1 MVYKKIIF
9 IFIILVI
16 IIGGFFGFWL
26 YRNNIFS
33 KEVLKLEIL
42 GTDTIKMGDEIEYT
56 VKYKNNGNS
65 VLQEPRLIFELPE
78 HSLTEDGKKRFAQDL
93 KDIYP
98 GDENFVKFKTRLLG
112 NEDSLA
118 LAKTWLSYM
127 PKNLTVRFE
136 SYTTFSTKINSVPIT
151 LDFDLPSKAERGKE
165 IQYSLNYFSNVDYPL
180 ENLSIKIDSINGFQL
195 ESSIPSS
202 LDKSEWKISTLNKAE
217 GGRITVN
224 GRITGDPGQRL
235 SFAARLGM
243 WQDGEFV
250 LIKDTNKEVSIVEP
264 LIFISQQING
274 YPNYIASPG
283 EKLHYE
289 IFFRNIGSTS
299 FDNLFLLTKLDGQ
312 AIDMQSIKSPT
323 GEVRANDRLIAWDY
337 KQVPEL
343 RYLAPQQEGKVE
355 FDIQLK
361 NDWTQSDSEKNN
373 TIIKNKVD
381 ISQIINEFQVKV
393 NSKLEVLQKGY
404 YSSQAGITNSGPI
417 PPAVGFPTTYT
428 ITWELKNY
436 FNDIKNVKIR
446 AVLPQNVTLTG
457 KVLPE
462 TEFSNFSFD
471 NNSREI
477 VWNISNGAQLAA
489 GIGILSN
496 APSISF
502 QVSLTP
508 DNSQKGGTASL
519 IGEANITAEDQF
531 TGAVTQGKALF
542 INTSLPD
549 DLDGSG
555 GGIVQ

>member
-1 MVYKKIIF
+1 MNKKIIF
-9 IFIILVI
+9 IFLILVI
-16 IIGGFFGFWL
+16 IIGGFFGYWL

-42 GTDTIKMGDEIEYT
+42 GADTIKMGDEIEYT

-78 HSLTEDGKKRFAQDL
+78 HSLTEDDKTRFTQDL

-112 NEDSLA
+112 SENNLA
-118 LAKTWLSYM
+118 IAKAWLSYM

-136 SYTTFSTKINSVPIT
+136 SYTTFSVKINSVPIT

-180 ENLSIKIDSINGFQL
+180 ENLSIKIDSITGFQL

-202 LDKSEWKISTLNKAE
+202 LDKSEWKIPTLNKAQ
-217 GGRITVN
+217 GGRITIN
-224 GRITGDPGQRL
+224 GRITGDPGQSL
-235 SFAARLGM
+235 SFGAKLGM
-243 WQDGEFV
+243 WRDGVFV
-250 LIKDTNKEVSIVEP
+250 LIKDTAKEVVIVEP

-274 YPNYIASPG
+274 YPNYVASPG

-289 IFFRNIGSTS
+289 IFFRNIGSTPFS
-299 FDNLFLLTKLDGQ
+299 DLFLLTKLDGQ
-312 AIDMQSIKSPT
+312 AIDMQSIKSPI
-323 GEVRANDRLIAWDY
+323 GEVRASDRLIAWDY

-343 RYLAPQQEGKVE
+343 KYLAPQREGKVE

-361 NDWTQSDSEKNN
+361 NDWIQSDSENNN
-373 TIIKNKVD
+373 TTIKNKVD
-381 ISQIINEFQVKV
+381 ISQIINEFKTKV

-404 YSSQAGITNSGPI
+404 YSSKTGITNSGPT
-417 PPAVGFPTTYT
+417 PPIVGTPTTYT

-436 FNDIKNVKIR
+436 FNDTKNAKIR
-446 AVLPQNVTLTG
+446 AVLPQNVSLTG

-462 TEFSNFSFD
+462 TEFLNFSFD

-477 VWNISNGAQLAA
+477 VWNVSNGAPIIFGT
-489 GIGILSN
+489 GIVSN
-496 APSISF
+496 APFISF
-502 QVSLTP
+502 QVTLIP
-508 DNSQKGGTASL
+508 DNSQKGSTASL
-519 IGEANITAEDQF
+519 IGEASITAEDQF
-531 TGAVTQGKALF
+531 TGSIAQGKSLPV
-542 INTSLPD
+542 NTSLPD
-549 DLDGSG
+549 DTSILG

>member
-1 MVYKKIIF
+1 MNQKII
-9 IFIILVI
+9 IIIIISLI

-42 GTDTIKMGDEIEYT
+42 GADTIKMGDEIEYT

-78 HSLTEDGKKRFAQDL
+78 HSLTEDDKTRFTQDL

-98 GDENFVKFKTRLLG
+98 GDEDFVKFKTRLLG
-112 NEDSLA
+112 SENDLA
-118 LAKTWLSYM
+118 VAKAWLSYM

-136 SYTTFSTKINSVPIT
+136 SSTTFSTKIDAVPIT

-180 ENLSIKIDSINGFQL
+180 ENLSIKIDSITGFQL
-195 ESSIPSS
+195 ENSVPLS
-202 LDKSEWKISTLNKAE
+202 LDKSEWKIPTLDKAQ
-217 GGRITVN
+217 GGRITVG
-224 GRITGDPGQRL
+224 GRITGDPGSQL

-250 LIKDTNKEVSIVEP
+250 LIKDTSKEVSIVEP
-264 LIFISQQING
+264 LIFMSQQING
-274 YPNYIASPG
+274 YPNYVASPG

-289 IFFRNIGSTS
+289 IFFRNIGSTP
-299 FDNLFLLTKLDGQ
+299 FDNLFLLIKLDGQ
-312 AIDMQSIKSPT
+312 AIDMQSITSEA

-343 RYLAPQQEGKVE
+343 RYLAPQKEGKVE
-355 FDIQLK
+355 FDVQLK
-361 NDWTQSDSEKNN
+361 NNWTQSDLEKNN
-373 TIIKNKVD
+373 TIIKNKVN
-381 ISQIINEFQVKV
+381 ISEISNEFQTKV

-404 YSSQAGITNSGPI
+404 YSDQAGITNSGPI
-417 PPAVGFPTTYT
+417 PPTVGVSTTYT

-436 FNDIKNVKIR
+436 FNDIKNAKIR
-446 AVLPQNVTLTG
+446 AVLPQNVSLTG

-462 TEFSNFSFD
+462 SEFLNFSFD

-477 VWNISNGAQLAA
+477 VWNVSGGSSFEA
-489 GIGILSN
+489 GIGIVSS
-496 APSISF
+496 APLLSF

-508 DNSQKGGTASL
+508 DNSQKGSTASL
-519 IGEANITAEDQF
+519 IGEASITADDQF
-531 TGAVTQGKALF
+531 TGAVAKGAASS

-549 DLDGSG
+549 DQSGSG

>member
-1 MVYKKIIF
+1 MNKKT
-9 IFIILVI
+9 IFIIIISVVI
-16 IIGGFFGFWL
+16 VGSFFGLLL
-26 YRNNIFS
+26 YRNNVFS

-42 GTDTIKMGDEIEYT
+42 GADTIKMGDEIEYT

-78 HSLTEDGKKRFAQDL
+78 YSLTEDGKTRFTQDL

-98 GDENFVKFKTRLLG
+98 GDEDFVKFKTRLLG
-112 NEDSLA
+112 SENDLKV
-118 LAKTWLSYM
+118 AKAWLSYM

-136 SYTTFSTKINSVPIT
+136 SDTSFTTKINSVPIT
-151 LDFDLPSKAERGKE
+151 LDFDLTSKAERGKE

-180 ENLSIKIDSINGFQL
+180 ENLSIKIDSITGFQL
-195 ESSIPSS
+195 ESSTPSS
-202 LDKSEWKISTLNKAE
+202 LDKSEWKIPTLNKAQ
-217 GGRITVN
+217 GGRIIVN
-224 GRITGDPGQRL
+224 GRVTADPGQSL
-235 SFAARLGM
+235 SFGAKLGM
-243 WQDGEFV
+243 WQDGVFV
-250 LIKDTNKEVSIVEP
+250 LIKDASKELSVVEP

-274 YPNYIASPG
+274 YPNYVASPG

-289 IFFRNIGSTS
+289 IFFRNIGSTP

-312 AIDMQSIKSPT
+312 AIDVQSIKSLT
-323 GEVRANDRLIAWDY
+323 GEVRPNDKLIAWDY

-355 FDIQLK
+355 FDVQLK
-361 NDWTQSDSEKNN
+361 NNWTQSNSDNNN

-381 ISQIINEFQVKV
+381 VSQISNEFQTKV
-393 NSKLEVLQKGY
+393 NSKLEVFQKGF

-417 PPAVGFPTTYT
+417 PPTAGTPTTYT
-428 ITWELKNY
+428 ITWDLKNY
-436 FNDIKNVKIR
+436 FNDIKNAKIR
-446 AVLPQNVTLTG
+446 AALSQNVNLTG
-457 KVLPE
+457 KISPE
-462 TEFSNFSFD
+462 NEFSNFSFD

-477 VWNISNGAQLAA
+477 VWNVSGGATITA
-489 GIGILSN
+489 GTGVLSN

-508 DNSQKGGTASL
+508 DYSQKGGTASI
-519 IGEANITAEDQF
+519 IGEATISTEDQF
-531 TGAVTQGKALF
+531 TGSITQGKTSP

-549 DLDGSG
+549 DPSGSG

>member
-1 MVYKKIIF
+1 MNKKIIF
-9 IFIILVI
+9 IFLILVV

-26 YRNNIFS
+26 YRNNVFS

-42 GTDTIKMGDEIEYT
+42 GVDSIKMGDEIEYT

-78 HSLTEDGKKRFAQDL
+78 YSLTEDGKTRFVQDL

-98 GDENFVKFKTRLLG
+98 GDEDFVKFKTRLLG
-112 NEDSLA
+112 SENDLKV
-118 LAKTWLSYM
+118 AKAWLSYA

-136 SYTTFSTKINSVPIT
+136 SDTTFTTKINFVPIT
-151 LDFDLPSKAERGKE
+151 LDFDLASKVERGKE
-165 IQYSLNYFSNVDYPL
+165 IQYSLNYFSNIDYPL
-180 ENLSIKIDSINGFQL
+180 ENLSIKIDSITGFQL

-202 LDKSEWKISTLNKAE
+202 LDKSEWKISTLNKAQ
-217 GGRITVN
+217 GGRIIVN
-224 GRITGDPGQRL
+224 GRITADTGQRL
-235 SFAARLGM
+235 SFGAKLGI
-243 WQDGEFV
+243 WQDGVFV
-250 LIKDTNKEVSIVEP
+250 LIKDTNKELSVVEP

-274 YPNYIASPG
+274 YPNYVASPG

-312 AIDMQSIKSPT
+312 AIDMQSIKSLT
-323 GEVRANDRLIAWDY
+323 GEVRSNDKLIAWDY

-355 FDIQLK
+355 FDVQLK
-361 NDWTQSDSEKNN
+361 NDWTQSNSENNN

-381 ISQIINEFQVKV
+381 ISQISNEFQTKV
-393 NSKLEVLQKGY
+393 NSKLEVLQKGF

-417 PPAVGFPTTYT
+417 PPIADTSTTYT
-428 ITWELKNY
+428 ITWDIKNY
-436 FNDIKNVKIR
+436 FNDIKNAKVR
-446 AVLPQNVTLTG
+446 AILPRNVSLTG
-457 KVLPE
+457 KVSPE
-462 TEFSNFSFD
+462 NEFSNFSFD

-477 VWNISNGAQLAA
+477 VWNVSGGATIAVDA
-489 GIGILSN
+489 GISSN
-496 APSISF
+496 APSLSF
-502 QVSLTP
+502 QASLIP
-508 DNSQKGGTASL
+508 DYSQKGGTVPI
-519 IGEANITAEDQF
+519 IGEVTISAEDQF
-531 TGAVTQGKALF
+531 TGAITQGKALP

-549 DLDGSG
+549 DPSGSG